1 MRKSFVLMAIMNA
14 TIVHGAEIPKLPG
27 DYCSKLASLYNQN
40 DTSEFMKKS
49 CQELEATNRSNVERI
64 WSDIPN
70 QKQQEC
76 IKLTMAGMNSYQV
89 LAGCLAL
96 YVSDAYLNGK
106 TETMSACK
114 IGYGLTFGSRRNL

>member
-1 MRKSFVLMAIMNA
+1 MAIMNA

-40 DTSEFMKKS
+40 DMSEFMKKS
-49 CQELEATNRSNVERI
+49 CQESEATNRSNVERI
-64 WSDIPN
+64 WSDIPD
-70 QKQQEC
+70 QIQQEC

-89 LAGCLAL
+89 LAGCLVL

-106 TETMSACK
+106 LKLCRPAK
-114 IGYGLTFGSRRNL
+114 